1 MLGCV
6 GMPRVPSKATPRRAT
21 KALSVSRGTQVP
33 CPTAE
38 PASQKAHRRGST
50 VSRAAHPCRA
60 GAQALRAAPPSAEL
74 LGWLTQRGGA
84 YTVGEG
90 LAEGTMLGRASNR
103 GKEQHASVIIVEYFS
118 LAQQQSPWLPEP
130 FHGHATHATNTP
142 AL

>member
-50 VSRAAHPCRA
+50 VRLAAHPCRA
-60 GAQALRAAPPSAEL
+60 GAQTLTGAPPLAEPPERRL
-74 LGWLTQRGGA
+74 VTQRDTA
-84 YTVGEG
+84 YIVGES
-90 LAEGTMLGRASNR
+90 LAEGPTLDRGNSR
-103 GKEQHASVIIVEYFS
+103 GKNSMLPLESLNISVVVIEYLS
-118 LAQQQSPWLPEP
+118 LA
-130 FHGHATHATNTP
+130 A
-142 AL
+142 